1 MDSFKAF
8 LEPLT
13 LANAFCCA
21 SGGGDGVLRQEQ
33 SPRTSS
39 SFPKEGSSTTNII
52 AHGVIPP
59 QHQPSMK
66 TTLSPSQ
73 YAEMLRSKVHHH
85 DQPPPAPAGGG
96 EVTVVFDLPR
106 FAGQCA
112 AALDPHCFTCAHV
125 VAALAVTPAWDRAAL
140 VRSVLVYCDD
150 LEMQHTTIQDQLS
163 EWEQSVTGRAFRK
176 ALEDKKQ
183 QQQRQRSSAWFS
195 S

>member
-96 EVTVVFDLPR
+96 EVTVFDLPR